1 MQFEKQLRR
10 IQRFLRDPTAKIWS
24 RELIRSLYNDTQR
37 DMQTRSGLLE
47 DVTVL
52 RLPPLYQWAYIFDW
66 ESAHLPKGASS
77 KMVLRTFPQTGAA
90 HCYRWEAQLLSG
102 VAPDVADEGSQF
114 TQAWEAWL
122 VSTPGQAVPIPFPA
136 NFHTTKLIAY
146 DQKPIEYEDKRL
158 IMKRDNDFLARSG
171 DPVAYY
177 REGLLENSF
186 IPYPRP
192 STVVWNDPVT
202 NPTST
207 DVVYTHAFESTFATT
222 LSVNTARFGF
232 FDSVNERQYV
242 MRWEAGATEPIA
254 GVTRGMWL
262 FERTT
267 GSDELFGM
275 VHFFSP
281 DTIAENLDTGTIVK
295 REGSLVSG
303 ELGITV
309 DVLDEKDAFLLIYDI
324 DPTEISEGKQES
336 DFPVFLRKY
345 IEHGV
350 LARAYGANTD
360 GRIRSLSDYWR
371 FRYNLSFE
379 VLKRYRTS
387 RRSQRN
393 YRLRTQD
400 VRPTQIR
407 RRPRLPS
414 TYPSI

>member
-1 MQFEKQLRR
+1 MHFSKQLRR
-10 IQRFLRDPTAKIWS
+10 ILRFLRDPNANIWAQ
-24 RELIRSLYNDTQR
+24 ELLTSLYNDTQR

-52 RLPPLYQWAYIFDW
+52 RLPPLYQRSYVYDW
-66 ESAHLPKGASS
+66 ELAQLPKGSS
-77 KMVLRTFPQTGAA
+77 SRLALRSFPPTGAA
-90 HCYRWEAQLLSG
+90 HSYRWEAQLLSG
-102 VAPDVADEGSQF
+102 VDPDVTDEGTQF
-114 TQAWEAWL
+114 TQSWEAWF
-122 VSTPGQAVPIPFPA
+122 VSDPGQAVSIPFPA

-158 IMKRDNDFLARSG
+158 IMESDNDFLGRSG
-171 DPVAYY
+171 DPRAYY

-192 STVVWNDPVT
+192 STIVWNDPIT
-202 NPTST
+202 NPTSPHAI
-207 DVVYTHAFESTFATT
+207 YFHAWESTHATD
-222 LSVNTARFGF
+222 LNTDNVRFGI
-232 FDSVNERQYV
+232 FDSDNDRQNIF
-242 MRWEAGATEPIA
+242 RWEAGSTPVDD
-254 GVTRGMWL
+254 VTRGMWL

-267 GSDELFGM
+267 GSAELFGA

-281 DTIAENLDTGTIVK
+281 DTIKDNLDTGTIVK
-295 REGSLVSG
+295 REGSMPSS

-324 DPTEISEGKQES
+324 DPTEISEGTQES

-360 GRIRSLSDYWR
+360 GRIRSLADYWR
-371 FRYNLSFE
+371 FRYEIGFE
-379 VLKRYRTS
+379 VMKRYRTS

-393 YRLRTQD
+393 YRLRTHG
-400 VRPTQIR
+400 VRPVQVKR
-407 RRPRLPS
+407 QPRLPS
-414 TYPSI
+414 SYPAI